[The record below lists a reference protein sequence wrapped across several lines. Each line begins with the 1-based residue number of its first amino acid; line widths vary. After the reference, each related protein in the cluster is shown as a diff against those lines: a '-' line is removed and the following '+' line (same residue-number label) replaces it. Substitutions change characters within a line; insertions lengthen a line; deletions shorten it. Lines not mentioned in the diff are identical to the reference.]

1 MCINRIKGWE
11 EFKMDGEEYE
21 KILKILYE
29 IEKQEPGSPVSSD
42 NLKLL
47 LDMRYDELLSNLN
60 YLKEEGYIELKE
72 FYGDD
77 LEANITP
84 QGIKN
89 LENMVDK

>member
-1 MCINRIKGWE
+1 MYE
-11 EFKMDGEEYE
+11 EEYL

-29 IEKQEPGSPVSSD
+29 LDKQEPGVSFSSD

-47 LDMRYDELLSNLN
+47 LDMTYHELISNFK

-77 LEANITP
+77 FEAKITN
-84 QGIKN
+84 QGIEIVN
-89 LENMVDK
+89 NTVEE

>member
-1 MCINRIKGWE
+1 
-11 EFKMDGEEYE
+11 MDEEEYQ
-21 KILKILYE
+21 KILKILYI
-29 IEKQEPGSPVSSD
+29 IEKQEPGSPVNSD

-47 LDMRYDELLSNLN
+47 LDMRYDELLSNLK

-77 LEANITP
+77 FEANITP

-89 LENMVDK
+89 LENMNEE

>member
-1 MCINRIKGWE
+1 MNDE
-11 EFKMDGEEYE
+11 DYQ
-21 KILKILYE
+21 KILKILYI
-29 IEKQEPGSPVSSD
+29 IEKQEPGNPVSSD

-47 LDMRYDELLSNLN
+47 LDMKYDELLSNLK

-77 LEANITP
+77 FEANITP

-89 LENMVDK
+89 LENMNAE